1 MWQQHP
7 WDSPILLH
15 SAVPHCFLCLN
26 KSCKRAQGPCRHG
39 GDLPQ
44 SLSLG
49 GEGTGELQ
57 TPGWGPREVRV
68 KLCNSQPLPSVWKG
82 ASPTGN
88 LPTSLLLAPDCHQPV
103 AAGHGLGCRWN
114 PTEEILWAALLCSNM
129 DCQHPDSNPGP
140 GSAALRCG
148 GGCITAPREQE
159 ELGWLGKGRS
169 LPGEHGGGG
178 PQRCVYVRK
187 ERSWHCLHVVS
198 DLPNRSTVLHQHQ
211 SPLGH
216 PIEQQHS
223 L

>member
-88 LPTSLLLAPDCHQPV
+88 DPHFPSSWHPTVINPWLLDMGWAAGGTPRRKSFGLLYCAPTWTASTPTATQGLALLLCGAGGDASLL
-103 AAGHGLGCRWN
+103 
-114 PTEEILWAALLCSNM
+114 
-129 DCQHPDSNPGP
+129 P
-140 GSAALRCG
+140 GSR
-148 GGCITAPREQE
+148 
-159 ELGWLGKGRS
+159 
-169 LPGEHGGGG
+169 
-178 PQRCVYVRK
+178 
-187 ERSWHCLHVVS
+187 RSWDGWGRGDLCLESMEEAAPNVVFM
-198 DLPNRSTVLHQHQ
+198 
-211 SPLGH
+211 
-216 PIEQQHS
+216 
-223 L
+223 